1 MSREDASFR
10 KDDSQK
16 AAQIEASSTHDV
28 GKSGFVD
35 EEDGED
41 DCLVRMSQP
50 RRIE

>member
-1 MSREDASFR
+1 MHLLEKTTEERPP
-10 KDDSQK
+10 K
-16 AAQIEASSTHDV
+16 IEASSTHDV